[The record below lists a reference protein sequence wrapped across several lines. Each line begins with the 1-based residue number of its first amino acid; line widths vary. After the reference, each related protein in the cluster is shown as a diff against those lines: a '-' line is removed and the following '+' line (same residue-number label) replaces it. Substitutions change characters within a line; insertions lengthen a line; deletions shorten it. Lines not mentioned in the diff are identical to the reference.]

1 MPSAKLL
8 LTAYGILLIFGGF
21 MGFKAGSKVS
31 LIMGSLSGILTLFSL
46 YMATPPSSYRCVAL
60 ISGILCIVFI
70 IRLIKTHH
78 FMPSGA
84 LLILSLLALIVSLSQ
99 SCVK

>member
-1 MPSAKLL
+1 MPLAKIL
-8 LTAYGILLIFGGF
+8 LTAYGVLLILGGF

-70 IRLIKTHH
+70 IRLIKTHQ
-78 FMPSGA
+78 FMPSGG
-84 LLILSLLALIVSLSQ
+84 LLILSLAALLISISQ
-99 SCVK
+99 IK

>member
-1 MPSAKLL
+1 MPLAKLL
-8 LTAYGILLIFGGF
+8 LTAYGVLLILGGF

-31 LIMGSLSGILTLFSL
+31 LIMGSLSGILTLLSL
-46 YMATPPSSYRCVAL
+46 YFITSPNSYRFVAV
-60 ISGILCIVFI
+60 ISGLLCVVFI

-84 LLILSLLALIVSLSQ
+84 LLILSLLALSVSLSQ
-99 SCVK
+99 SCPK